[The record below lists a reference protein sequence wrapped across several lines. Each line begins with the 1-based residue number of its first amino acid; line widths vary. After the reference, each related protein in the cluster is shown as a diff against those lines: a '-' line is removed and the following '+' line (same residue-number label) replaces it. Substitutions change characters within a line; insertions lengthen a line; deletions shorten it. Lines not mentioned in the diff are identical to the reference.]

1 MTPQVTSTDL
11 ISLEVSQELSQAVT
25 NTSSTIDSPEI
36 SKRNVQTAM
45 TIADG
50 HTMII
55 GGLIQEK
62 KDDKL
67 DSLPFI
73 NKIPILNRLV
83 GNTNAKAERSEILVM
98 VTGYIVDERSP
109 VEEMIKRYNDAIK
122 ALNEYDRTLGDRP
135 DADDGKPKLLMDKDF
150 WL

>member
-1 MTPQVTSTDL
+1 
-11 ISLEVSQELSQAVT
+11 
-25 NTSSTIDSPEI
+25 
-36 SKRNVQTAM
+36 
-45 TIADG
+45 
-50 HTMII
+50 MII

-73 NKIPILNRLV
+73 HKIPILNRLV

-135 DADDGKPKLLMDKDF
+135 DAADGKPKLLMDKDF

>member
-1 MTPQVTSTDL
+1 M
-11 ISLEVSQELSQAVT
+11 
-25 NTSSTIDSPEI
+25 
-36 SKRNVQTAM
+36 
-45 TIADG
+45 
-50 HTMII
+50 
-55 GGLIQEK
+55 
-62 KDDKL
+62 

-122 ALNEYDRTLGDRP
+122 ALNEHDRTLGDRP